1 MGRRLYSWKPAKRA
15 SGHLT
20 SPAIAT
26 PHPPG
31 PSYPFLSSPPENGF
45 QPIQDFKK
53 RGDMGGS
60 RGHTDCDKAQTD
72 VIGVLN
78 SSIKAEYYYIYWK
91 LCSFC
96 IWDIIQEV
104 LFRHSL
110 VYRYGTYLLFGSFSA
125 MLFGSDSVRIPIIS
139 ILYSDPIP
147 PGSKLL
153 SCYSDQTVGF
163 VQKIV
168 VKKVTNIISLWGF
181 KTGVLENECFFE
193 VW

>member
-72 VIGVLN
+72 VIGVQIPPLKLY
-78 SSIKAEYYYIYWK
+78 SVYYYIYWK
-91 LCSFC
+91 LCSFLHMRHHTRSFVSSFVSIQVRYLPAIRILFSNAIRIRFC
-96 IWDIIQEV
+96 PEPNYFNTILGSDTAWIQIII
-104 LFRHSL
+104 
-110 VYRYGTYLLFGSFSA
+110 LLFGS
-125 MLFGSDSVRIPIIS
+125 DR
-139 ILYSDPIP
+139 
-147 PGSKLL
+147 
-153 SCYSDQTVGF
+153 GF
-163 VQKIV
+163 CTENRRQKGHEHH
-168 VKKVTNIISLWGF
+168 KPLR
-181 KTGVLENECFFE
+181 L
-193 VW
+193 

>member
-72 VIGVLN
+72 VIGVQIPPL
-78 SSIKAEYYYIYWK
+78 KLYIIIYIG
-91 LCSFC
+91 SYAVFC

-125 MLFGSDSVRIPIIS
+125 TLFGSDTVRIPIIS

-181 KTGVLENECFFE
+181 KTGVLENECFF
-193 VW
+193 